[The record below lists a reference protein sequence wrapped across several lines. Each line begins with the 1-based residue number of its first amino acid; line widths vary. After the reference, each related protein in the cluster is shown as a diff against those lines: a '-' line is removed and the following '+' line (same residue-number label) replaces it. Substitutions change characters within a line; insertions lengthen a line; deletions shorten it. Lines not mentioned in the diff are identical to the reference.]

1 MKTLILHVPEPAN
14 EAVVLAALSELLDKN
29 LIELDTDLP
38 VSWPGP
44 PLSTEELHRQLA
56 QALASPRMSAE
67 EAMQRL
73 GL

>member
-14 EAVVLAALSELLDKN
+14 EAVVLATLSELLDRK
-29 LIELDTDLP
+29 LIELDSDLP

-44 PLSTEELHRQLA
+44 PLSTEEHHRRIA

-67 EAMQRL
+67 EAMKRL